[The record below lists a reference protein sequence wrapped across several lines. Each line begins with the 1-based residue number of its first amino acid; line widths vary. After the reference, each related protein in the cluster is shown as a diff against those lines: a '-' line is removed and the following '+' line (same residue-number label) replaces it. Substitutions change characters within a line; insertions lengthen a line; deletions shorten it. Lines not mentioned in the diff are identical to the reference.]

1 MNKKIDKELEELID
15 KLICLGKVINE
26 FAWGL
31 IFLSRKIVKNKKR
44 MKQLSKMKG
53 KQISFIINKITY

>member
-26 FAWGL
+26 ITWGL
-31 IFLSRKIVKNKKR
+31 ISLSRKIMKNKK
-44 MKQLSKMKG
+44 KTNQLSKMK
-53 KQISFIINKITY
+53 S